1 MVNLL
6 HSRPRSLLGS
16 PLVSHLDSPQV
27 SPLCSLLGSP
37 QVNLRSNLR
46 RSPLCSLLDSLPRSP
61 PCSHLDNQR
70 HSRLVSRRR
79 NQVHFQLDNRVAS
92 LLCSRQASLLESLPG
107 SLLRNPLPFQLGSL
121 PVYLQ
126 GNRRRNQV
134 HFQLDNRVASL
145 LCSRQASL
153 LESLPGSLLRNP
165 LPFQLGSLPVY
176 LQGNHRR
183 NLVHYRL
190 VNPQVNQRSLLGNL
204 LHSQVHCHQGS
215 QQVSPPT
222 LLQTRLPCTTCLM
235 LLSTKVCI

>member
-126 GNRRRNQV
+126 GN
-134 HFQLDNRVASL
+134 
-145 LCSRQASL
+145 
-153 LESLPGSLLRNP
+153 
-165 LPFQLGSLPVY
+165 
-176 LQGNHRR
+176 HRR